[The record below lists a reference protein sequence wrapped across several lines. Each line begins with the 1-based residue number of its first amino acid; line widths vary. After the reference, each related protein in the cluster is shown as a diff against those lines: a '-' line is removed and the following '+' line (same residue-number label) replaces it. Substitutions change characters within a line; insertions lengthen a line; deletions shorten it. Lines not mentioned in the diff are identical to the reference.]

1 MASSSAVPAT
11 IETPLKDN
19 GQNNRQMIWRSSS
32 PSRHIMVSK
41 GSSNSLNEQAGPVT
55 LPPLH
60 PSQSSARSSLIQQ
73 RTNSDYDNDSVSVMS
88 TGSSV
93 VPVDAG
99 QHGFI
104 TYNDD
109 ASSTGSM
116 VLAYEQGKDIPPAAY
131 DLPASI
137 FSVYNPKNSDER
149 LVGEGI
155 MPNRNSFNSL
165 SVKTLQSSE
174 TGSVLL
180 PYHVRTKLNASQN
193 TFNSSESRAAKIPAG
208 VKAPSQSN
216 GYGSIEAGLTVPAS
230 YYDDD
235 DEGQQQSTGYGSIEA
250 GLTVPASY
258 YDDDDEG
265 QQQST
270 GYCSIEAG
278 LAPPAGYYDNDD
290 GGQQQNIAFDPSIA
304 SYENSYH
311 SEPMCAPYEEPCIK
325 YNGQNASV
333 SGHSH
338 QTQSSNG
345 MIYVSM
351 LIALVLFV
359 VVVYAIFHI
368 MKSMH

>member
-235 DEGQQQSTGYGSIEA
+235 DEGQQQSTGY
-250 GLTVPASY
+250 
-258 YDDDDEG
+258 
-265 QQQST
+265 
-270 GYCSIEAG
+270 CSIEAG